1 MQIKRYSAPDMRRA
15 LHQVRQVQG
24 AQAVILSSR
33 RLPDG
38 VEVIAADDYDA
49 ALIER
54 LAVAGDGSDLP
65 AGSGGELPAPGAG
78 RPAPTDLDRLAWAV
92 DPAIS
97 QLRSE
102 LTTLRALLETELRQS
117 AALRRTPL
125 QAQLAGY
132 LEQLGLGPALVGE
145 LLAQL
150 VETRDVGAAWRELLG
165 QHLAPRIPI
174 ASDDMLAAGGVV
186 ALLGPT
192 GVGKTTTVAKLA
204 ARFVREH
211 GARHLGL
218 LTTDNYRVGAHE
230 QLQSY
235 GRLLGVPVQMVD
247 STEDLATALAA
258 LANKRLILVDTAG
271 MGQRDL
277 RLGEALASLQ
287 RDGLRGYLTLAS
299 NAHDSML
306 DETIAAFGALP
317 LAGCVLT
324 KLDECPSLG
333 GALSAVIRHGLPVA
347 CVTDGQRVPEDLR
360 PARARD
366 LVAIAAQRVQAR
378 TARAGV
384 PRPDVGGA
392 RPAAQPQRV
401 AAHA

>member
-15 LHQVRQVQG
+15 LHQVRQAHG

-49 ALIER
+49 ALIAR
-54 LAVAGDGSDLP
+54 LSAAGDGGNLP
-65 AGSGGELPAPGAG
+65 ADTGKELPAAVHLSG
-78 RPAPTDLDRLAWAV
+78 PTDLDRLAWAV

-102 LTTLRALLETELRQS
+102 LTNLRALLEAELRQS

-125 QAQLAGY
+125 QAQLAQY
-132 LEQLGLGPALVGE
+132 LEQLGLAPALIGDLLSQLGE
-145 LLAQL
+145 TLDLG
-150 VETRDVGAAWRELLG
+150 TAWRELLG
-165 QHLAPRIPI
+165 QHLTARIPI
-174 ASDDMLAAGGVV
+174 ASHDVLADGGVV

-218 LTTDNYRVGAHE
+218 LTTDNHRIGAHE
-230 QLQSY
+230 QLQNY

-247 STEDLATALAA
+247 SAEDLATALAA
-258 LANKRLILVDTAG
+258 LANKRLVLVDTAG
-271 MGQRDL
+271 MSQRDL
-277 RLGEALASLQ
+277 RLGEALAAL
-287 RDGLRGYLTLAS
+287 RREGLRCYLTLAS
-299 NAHDSML
+299 NAHETML
-306 DETIAAFGALP
+306 DETICAFGALP
-317 LAGCVLT
+317 LAGCMLT

-333 GALSAVIRHGLPVA
+333 GALSAVIRHGLPIA

-366 LVAIAAQRVQAR
+366 LVSIAAQRVH
-378 TARAGV
+378 ARATRSEADGV
-384 PRPDVGGA
+384 
-392 RPAAQPQRV
+392 RPAGQSPRM